1 MKKAVIKKNYIY
13 ILLAVAIIMLLLPFI
28 SISTMISRADEPP
41 LGGTI
46 TITAMNGT
54 EAVEEDRSEDFED
67 GIVHVY
73 KWRNVRSLL
82 FDYQGDPENL
92 PPPTSTGEA
101 SYSYT
106 VSMEYL
112 QGYLNGNFALNHDT
126 MDEAKGPTPY
136 TSQLQKQF
144 SFDLDEGIQKNIVK
158 ASGET
163 KVGKISGWGIYRFK
177 LSVNGREKYTD
188 YYFIEP
194 DDNVTD
200 APVVKATV
208 VNSENSMHNSYKMS
222 LENYSAF
229 QYIDERYITWYVMG
243 ESKDGTIYAL
253 TKSDRDNNPVF
264 AECTDYLYV
273 DIERT
278 GLEFLFNDNEISGKW
293 NIWCIYTNKATS
305 ATFESENH
313 MEVETGKDFNVVTL
327 LWVAGALTIVAS
339 GVVITLAALRT
350 KKDKVW

>member
-1 MKKAVIKKNYIY
+1 MKKNYLY
-13 ILLAVAIIMLLLPFI
+13 ALLAVAIIMLLLPFL
-28 SISTMISRADEPP
+28 SITTMVSHADEPP

-46 TITAMNGT
+46 TITAMNGN
-54 EAVEEDRSEDFED
+54 EAVEEERSEDFED

-73 KWRNVRSLL
+73 KWRNVRGLL
-82 FDYQGDPENL
+82 LHYYSDPENL
-92 PPPTSTGEA
+92 PPPTATGELK
-101 SYSYT
+101 YSFT
-106 VSMEYL
+106 VSIEYL

-126 MDEAKGPTPY
+126 MGEAKGPTALQ
-136 TSQLQKQF
+136 SQTDKEFL
-144 SFDLDEGIQKNIVK
+144 FDIDGGIQETIVK

-222 LENYSAF
+222 LENYDTF
-229 QYIDERYITWYVMG
+229 RYIDERYLTWYVMG

-253 TKSDRDNNPVF
+253 TKTDRDNNPEF

-293 NIWCIYTNKATS
+293 NIWCVYTNKSTN
-305 ATFESENH
+305 ATFESENR
-313 MEVETGKDFNVVTL
+313 MEVETGKDFNVVAL

-339 GVVITLAALRT
+339 GVVITLAVLRT